1 MRNLIIAGLFLIV
14 AGCSSSTE
22 SGLTTVKVKEVEQVS
37 GYTYLLVKDK
47 GPEYWIA
54 VPSMEA
60 SVGDSYQYQGGMLM
74 EDFESKELNRTFDK
88 VIFLETVFNV
98 ADQNAHAG
106 HDHSVD
112 MTGHGSQTATPGS
125 KVNAEKSNV
134 KVEAVEGSIT
144 IAELFSNPKSYEGKA
159 IKVRGEVTKFNA
171 AIMERN
177 WVHIQDGTEYNGK
190 FDLTATS
197 SETFEVGSTITVEG
211 VVTLNQ
217 DFGYGYSYEI
227 LLEKTTA
234 VQ

>member
-1 MRNLIIAGLFLIV
+1 VRNLIIAGLILIV
-14 AGCSSSTE
+14 VGCNSSTE

-54 VPSMEA
+54 VPSMQA
-60 SVGDSYQYQGGMLM
+60 SVGDTYQYQGGMLM

-88 VIFLETVFNV
+88 VIFLEAIFNV

-106 HDHSVD
+106 QDHTGA
-112 MTGHGSQTATPGS
+112 MAGHGSQEVTPGS
-125 KVNAEKSNV
+125 QVSAEKSNV
-134 KVEAVEGSIT
+134 KVESVEGSVT
-144 IAELFSNPKSYEGKA
+144 IADLFSNPKTYEGKT

-197 SETFEVGSTITVEG
+197 SESFEVGSTVTVEG